1 MVNSYLKKADESDDP
16 LFGVEEWNRSIEKMD
31 GIRKKLSYHQHMDLR
46 YEDLV
51 ADPKACFSSVCSFL
65 ELAYEP
71 IHERSGKRYLEEM
84 GSIGE
89 MESMVHVNQPI
100 NPSSVGNWKN
110 ELDPKVLEQVE
121 HLIKEGSNDSAIR
134 SESEFVSLAAG
145 KGEGFFPTAF
155 ERQIGCCFFALVPG
169 LVLCSPDAFISQE

>member
-1 MVNSYLKKADESDDP
+1 
-16 LFGVEEWNRSIEKMD
+16 
-31 GIRKKLSYHQHMDLR
+31 MDLR

-65 ELAYEP
+65 GLAYEP

-100 NPSSVGNWKN
+100 NPSSVGKWKN
-110 ELDPKVLEQVE
+110 ELDPKVLQQVE
-121 HLIKEGSNDSAIR
+121 PLMKKRVSEDSAIR
-134 SESEFVSLAAG
+134 SESECVSLAAG
-145 KGEGFFPTAF
+145 KGERFFPMAF
-155 ERQIGCCFFALVPG
+155 ERQIGICFSTLVPG
-169 LVLCSPDAFISQE
+169 LVLCPPDAFIARVGYVHE